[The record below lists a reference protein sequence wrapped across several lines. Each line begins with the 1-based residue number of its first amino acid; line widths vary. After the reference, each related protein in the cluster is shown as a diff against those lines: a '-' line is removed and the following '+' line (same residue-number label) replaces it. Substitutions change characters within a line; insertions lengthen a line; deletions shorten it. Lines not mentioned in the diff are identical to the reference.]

1 MSPENLAVVHSV
13 YDAMNRRDVAAL
25 EELADRYPDYEWRN
39 GPEMPEPGLRIG
51 RESTIGYVR
60 ELFRT
65 FDQAHTTIREVID
78 LGDAGAIFM
87 VRHRV
92 RGAASGAE
100 VERDEVHFWRTVD
113 GRIAGLDEYETLDEA
128 RAAAGQA

>member
-1 MSPENLAVVHSV
+1 V

-25 EELADRYPDYEWRN
+25 AELADRYPDYRWHN
-39 GPEMPEPGLRIG
+39 GADMPESQLRVG
-51 RESTIGYVR
+51 PDSAIGYVR
-60 ELFRT
+60 ELFKT
-65 FDQAHTTIREVID
+65 FDRTHTTIREVID
-78 LGDAGAIFM
+78 VGDAGAIFV

-113 GRIAGLDEYETLDEA
+113 GRIAGLDEFLTLEEA
-128 RAAAGQA
+128 REAAALT

>member
-1 MSPENLAVVHSV
+1 V

-25 EELADRYPDYEWRN
+25 AELADRYPDYRWHN
-39 GPEMPEPGLRIG
+39 GADMPESQLRVG
-51 RESTIGYVR
+51 PDSAIGYVR
-60 ELFRT
+60 ELFKT
-65 FDQAHTTIREVID
+65 FDRTHTTIREVID
-78 LGDAGAIFM
+78 VGDAGAIFV

-113 GRIAGLDEYETLDEA
+113 GRIAGLDEFLTLEEA
-128 RAAAGQA
+128 RAAAALT

>member
-1 MSPENLAVVHSV
+1 VSPENLTFVHRV

-25 EELADRYPDYEWRN
+25 EEMAELYPDYEWHN
-39 GPEMPEPGLRIG
+39 GADMPESQLRVG

-60 ELFRT
+60 EMFKT
-65 FDQAHTTIREVID
+65 FDQSHTAILDVID
-78 LGDAGAIFM
+78 VGDAGAIFC

-92 RGAASGAE
+92 RGAVSGAE

-113 GRIAGLDEYETLDEA
+113 GRIAGLDEFLTLDEA
-128 RAAAGQA
+128 RAAAMKA